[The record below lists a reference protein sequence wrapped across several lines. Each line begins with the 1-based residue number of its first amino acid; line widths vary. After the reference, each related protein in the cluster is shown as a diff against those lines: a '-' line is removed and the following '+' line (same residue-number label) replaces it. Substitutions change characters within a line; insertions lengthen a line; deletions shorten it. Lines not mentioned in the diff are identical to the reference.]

1 MLRSYLVWLSAIAF
15 LSQKSDAF
23 SNRGCL
29 NKQRIPIN
37 ELLHSI
43 SSGYNHEEEGL
54 QPKKTNFEVSRGE
67 WISNTLS
74 IASASLLLAGCLV
87 SNPPMAIAEDDGTA
101 PSTVSSRPGSYS
113 ITKCPTNSKIPCV
126 STANVRN
133 LDLYLPPWTYTT
145 TSEEAMARLKGAI
158 VSDSSCEII
167 QQDGYDRLLVQA
179 KRGGADVFGTT
190 DELEFVV
197 NDADKVV
204 TFRSAAPND
213 SPDFGINK
221 RRLDDIRKRAGIFGI
236 MGESMNSA
244 DSFTDD
250 QKGYGPLGQLKAF
263 YGYQSGAGYEDVL
276 SEK

>member
-1 MLRSYLVWLSAIAF
+1 MLRSYLVWLSAIILLA
-15 LSQKSDAF
+15 QENDAL

-29 NKQRIPIN
+29 SKQRIPIK
-37 ELLHSI
+37 ELSGI
-43 SSGYNHEEEGL
+43 SSGHNHEEESS
-54 QPKKTNFEVSRGE
+54 QSQKTKFEVSRGE

-74 IASASLLLAGCLV
+74 IASASLLAGCFV
-87 SNPPMAIAEDDGTA
+87 SNPPMAIAEDDGA
-101 PSTVSSRPGSYS
+101 PSTASSRPGSYS

-190 DELEFVV
+190 DKLEFIV
-197 NDADKVV
+197 NDADKVI